1 MLIISTDPA
10 HNLSDAF
17 RQKFT
22 RLPTLVDGF
31 SNLYAMVSTR
41 LLVLLLLLLLFLL
54 AVGMLLQCS
63 ACHQSRAAAD

>member
-22 RLPTLVDGF
+22 STPTLVTGF
-31 SNLYAMVSTR
+31 TNLSAMVRTNSTR
-41 LLVLLLLLLLFLL
+41 VKVQLHWQLLDV
-54 AVGMLLQCS
+54 S
-63 ACHQSRAAAD
+63 ATGCTRVPVQSC